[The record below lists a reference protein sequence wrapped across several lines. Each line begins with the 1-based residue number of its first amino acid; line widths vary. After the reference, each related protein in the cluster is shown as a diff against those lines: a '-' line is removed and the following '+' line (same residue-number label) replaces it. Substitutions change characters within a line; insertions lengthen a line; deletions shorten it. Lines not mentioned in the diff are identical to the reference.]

1 MRRLKSFLGLT
12 AGEGAWRVVIVD
24 AADDLNINAANAL
37 LKSLEEP
44 PPRALFLLV
53 SSEPS
58 RLLPTIRS
66 RSRRLDLSPLAPE
79 PLKRAV
85 SAALA
90 AADQE
95 MPSDK
100 DWARLERLAK
110 GSVRRAL
117 QLAASG
123 GLELHE
129 RIEAMLKG
137 LPKVDWPAAHAL
149 SDQLAV
155 NANEQRFEAFYDL
168 LLDTLARLAS
178 VRAKGQGG
186 AEERALAE
194 RLIPEHRLPAWAAL
208 WEQLLRDK
216 NEAQELNLDKKAL
229 ILGCDRQAGGRGAGV
244 GEVVSSRNFP
254 GTASFGGGHSTTQR
268 GSGPWLSM
276 TAFGRTSRKAPA
288 AGRVGSPRPSRWRR
302 RLNQRRERRRRGAT
316 VELLLTTR
324 PRRRDCGRA
333 FFQKLLELRRRPAV
347 DGCCPSARGSSGID
361 CRLLTALRQMRR
373 RRSSGPIIG
382 PNGLAAHSAVL
393 SLRDGAR
400 VETARIKS
408 PPSC

>member
-1 MRRLKSFLGLT
+1 MARAPAVQEFEALPEADRLDEFPHPRQTRALFGHEVVESDMAQAMAGGRMHHAWLLAGREGIGKATLAYRLARHVLARAEERDPLGQSLEVAAESTAYRQVTALSHPGLLVLRRFYDTRTKRFSSGIPVDEVRRLKSFLGLT

-24 AADDLNINAANAL
+24 SADDLNINAANAL

-58 RLLPTIRS
+58 RLLATIRS

-85 SAALA
+85 SAAFA

-95 MPSDK
+95 MPADK

-168 LLDTLARLAS
+168 LLDTLARLAA
-178 VRAKGQGG
+178 VRATGRGG
-186 AEERALAE
+186 ADEQALAE

-229 ILGCDRQAGGRGAGV
+229 ILGAIA
-244 GEVVSSRNFP
+244 
-254 GTASFGGGHSTTQR
+254 
-268 GSGPWLSM
+268 
-276 TAFGRTSRKAPA
+276 
-288 AGRVGSPRPSRWRR
+288 
-302 RLNQRRERRRRGAT
+302 RLE
-316 VELLLTTR
+316 
-324 PRRRDCGRA
+324 
-333 FFQKLLELRRRPAV
+333 AV
-347 DGCCPSARGSSGID
+347 ARG
-361 CRLLTALRQMRR
+361 
-373 RRSSGPIIG
+373 
-382 PNGLAAHSAVL
+382 
-393 SLRDGAR
+393 
-400 VETARIKS
+400 
-408 PPSC
+408 

>member
-1 MRRLKSFLGLT
+1 MARAPAVQEFEALPEADRLDEFPHPRQTRTLFGHEAVEAEMAQAMAGGRMHHAWLLAGREGIGKSTLAYRLARHVLARAEERDPLGQSLEVAAESTAYRQVTALSHPGLLVLRRFYDTRTKRFSSGIPVDEVRRLKSFLGLT

-24 AADDLNINAANAL
+24 SADDLNINAANAL

-79 PLKRAV
+79 PLRRAV

-95 MPSDK
+95 MPADK

-129 RIEAMLKG
+129 RIEAILKG
-137 LPKVDWPAAHAL
+137 LPKIDWPAAHVL

-168 LLDTLARLAS
+168 LLDTLARLTA

-194 RLIPEHRLPAWAAL
+194 RLIPEHRLAAWAAL
-208 WEQLLRDK
+208 WQQLLRDK

-229 ILGCDRQAGGRGAGV
+229 ILGAVA
-244 GEVVSSRNFP
+244 
-254 GTASFGGGHSTTQR
+254 
-268 GSGPWLSM
+268 
-276 TAFGRTSRKAPA
+276 
-288 AGRVGSPRPSRWRR
+288 
-302 RLNQRRERRRRGAT
+302 RLE
-316 VELLLTTR
+316 
-324 PRRRDCGRA
+324 
-333 FFQKLLELRRRPAV
+333 AV
-347 DGCCPSARGSSGID
+347 ARG
-361 CRLLTALRQMRR
+361 
-373 RRSSGPIIG
+373 
-382 PNGLAAHSAVL
+382 
-393 SLRDGAR
+393 
-400 VETARIKS
+400 
-408 PPSC
+408 